1 MRLIFFAFL
10 TSFSI
15 VGAKRGSMV
24 DERRKLEQELNQIQT
39 LMKELEIAYEQYFAG
54 VEKREPQKARALVE
68 QRLRHLS
75 HQPIFRTAT
84 KFRYQQV
91 ATRFQSYKQHWDR
104 ILRLMDEGKYHR
116 HLSAAHI
123 ASPSPV
129 NGSPARENL
138 SAASDTTQ
146 GNETDRL
153 LNQLV
158 EARKACGVGG
168 PALTREKIDQFLA
181 AQRQKVVEKFGDR
194 PVEFQVDISSGKPQ
208 IKVRLKKE
216 GSHA

>member
-1 MRLIFFAFL
+1 
-10 TSFSI
+10 
-15 VGAKRGSMV
+15 MV
-24 DERRKLEQELNQIQT
+24 DERRKLEQTLNEIQAQ
-39 LMKELEIAYEQYFAG
+39 MKELEIAYEQYFAG
-54 VEKREPQKARALVE
+54 VEKREPQKIRAQVE

-84 KFRYQQV
+84 KFRYQQL

-116 HLSAAHI
+116 HLAAANPGLKPTAHE
-123 ASPSPV
+123 
-129 NGSPARENL
+129 NLARENEF
-138 SAASDTTQ
+138 ASNSKAQ
-146 GNETDRL
+146 PNEADRL

-158 EARKACGVGG
+158 EARKACGLAG

-181 AQRQKVVEKFGDR
+181 TQRQKVVEKFGDR

-216 GSHA
+216 GSHAQVS